1 MGEKRKV
8 KVDMSELSAAFEL
21 NFAEINTYL
30 DLETGQVVSVDDE
43 TRATLEELYD
53 EIYDEQGN
61 RTISLQDH
69 LAERDDLQDWMKEFL
84 LQADIVEQA

>member
-30 DLETGQVVSVDDE
+30 DLETGQVMSVDDE
-43 TRATLEELYD
+43 TRHTLEELYD

-61 RTISLQDH
+61 RTISLKDH
-69 LAERDDLQDWMKEFL
+69 LAERDDLHDWMKEFL